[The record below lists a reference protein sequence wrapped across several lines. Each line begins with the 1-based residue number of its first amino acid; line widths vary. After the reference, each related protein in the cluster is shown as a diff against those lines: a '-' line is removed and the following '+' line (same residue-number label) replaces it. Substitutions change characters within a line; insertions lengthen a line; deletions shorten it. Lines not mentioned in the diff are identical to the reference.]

1 MKLLGSG
8 PDMVAEL
15 KDGDRAEGGAEG
27 GLPQRIF
34 GGQAAGFWGTSLLGR
49 RCLGGWF
56 QIICY
61 TCHSLPNSV
70 PFRLDGCE

>member
-34 GGQAAGFWGTSLLGR
+34 GGQAAGFWGTSLHGR
-49 RCLGGWF
+49 RPGPLF
-56 QIICY
+56 
-61 TCHSLPNSV
+61 SPSR
-70 PFRLDGCE
+70 PS